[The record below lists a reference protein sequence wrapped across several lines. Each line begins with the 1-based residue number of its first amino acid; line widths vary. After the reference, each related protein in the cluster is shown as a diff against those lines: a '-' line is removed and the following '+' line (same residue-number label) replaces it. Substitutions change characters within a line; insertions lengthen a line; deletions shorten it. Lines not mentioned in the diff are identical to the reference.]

1 MASPFSNARPDFAV
15 SAEVRR
21 EFPLE
26 YAEPE
31 FELADIV
38 RLYGDDYRAAHTP
51 SFEQGRALHA
61 IEVCRTTALGAHID
75 QCDECGHFEIS
86 YNSCRNRHC
95 PKCRASQRAAWVDAR
110 ELELLPI
117 QYFHVVFTLPDLL
130 HPLARY
136 HSAEVY
142 AALMRAAAETLQTF
156 ARKQWDADLGI
167 VAVLH
172 TWGQTMNLHPHVHCI
187 VTGGGLKRDGSGFVP
202 APKNFLFPHRALRR
216 VFRAVFLKH
225 LEAFRAERRASEGRP
240 FNLDE
245 ASARE
250 ARRLDLGPDAY
261 RAPDEP
267 DLDDDAAWKSL
278 MQQLHQQDWVVHI
291 EAPFADPEPLIR
303 YLGRYVN
310 RIAIANHRIEA
321 IDGGRVTFR
330 YRDNRIK
337 DPHAPEAEKRM
348 TLSGADFIH
357 RFLQHVLPPSFHRIR
372 YYGLLGGSRRRQNL
386 TRCRECLG
394 LADPETPYI
403 PDMDAF
409 LAKQARDPSLCPVC
423 GKGHLHNIL
432 HVFSFQAPPAP
443 FNAPPPSRAPPLPA
457 PAALPEAA

>member
-1 MASPFSNARPDFAV
+1 MASPFLSARPDPGI
-15 SAEVRR
+15 SAEIRR

-75 QCDECGHFEIS
+75 QCDQCGHFEIA

-95 PKCRASQRAAWVDAR
+95 PKCRAAQRAA
-110 ELELLPI
+110 
-117 QYFHVVFTLPDLL
+117 
-130 HPLARY
+130 
-136 HSAEVY
+136 
-142 AALMRAAAETLQTF
+142 
-156 ARKQWDADLGI
+156 
-167 VAVLH
+167 
-172 TWGQTMNLHPHVHCI
+172 C
-187 VTGGGLKRDGSGFVP
+187 
-202 APKNFLFPHRALRR
+202 
-216 VFRAVFLKH
+216 
-225 LEAFRAERRASEGRP
+225 
-240 FNLDE
+240 LDE

-267 DLDDDAAWKSL
+267 DLDDDAAWKNL

>member
-1 MASPFSNARPDFAV
+1 LHRVILGRNHNKTWRLLVYTLAANANHILGEGLNAAIGGLPTRPAGWPEFYHYHSRRNVGVPCRWVSRVVGVPCRCSARP
-15 SAEVRR
+15 
-21 EFPLE
+21 
-26 YAEPE
+26 
-31 FELADIV
+31 
-38 RLYGDDYRAAHTP
+38 
-51 SFEQGRALHA
+51 
-61 IEVCRTTALGAHID
+61 
-75 QCDECGHFEIS
+75 
-86 YNSCRNRHC
+86 
-95 PKCRASQRAAWVDAR
+95 
-110 ELELLPI
+110 
-117 QYFHVVFTLPDLL
+117 
-130 HPLARY
+130 
-136 HSAEVY
+136 
-142 AALMRAAAETLQTF
+142 
-156 ARKQWDADLGI
+156 
-167 VAVLH
+167 
-172 TWGQTMNLHPHVHCI
+172 
-187 VTGGGLKRDGSGFVP
+187 
-202 APKNFLFPHRALRR
+202 
-216 VFRAVFLKH
+216 RAVPSTST
-225 LEAFRAERRASEGRP
+225 RRAPARP
-240 FNLDE
+240 GGSTSV
-245 ASARE
+245 A
-250 ARRLDLGPDAY
+250 DAY

-432 HVFSFQAPPAP
+432 HVLSFEEPPAP